1 MFKTV
6 LSPIVVV
13 IDIDIILLPLL
24 RPKEL

>member
-6 LSPIVVV
+6 LSPIAVV